1 MKRHS
6 ANSRKPH
13 GFTLIELL
21 VVIAIIAILAA
32 ILFPV
37 FAQAREKARAISC
50 LSNMKQI
57 GLGIQMYAQDYD
69 ESLILNTNYFDTTS
83 GDNHGMWAMN
93 VQAYIKNALIF
104 SCPSGSNKDV
114 REIFTNQK
122 NTPRVTAGS
131 IKVPWQGAL
140 GANEFIT
147 KAGGD
152 DNFQRTPVRL
162 AELGRPADMPV
173 IADASYII
181 WPDLDR
187 VINPNPQG
195 APWDG
200 GFDAQPRFARHS
212 GSGTNIAYA
221 DGHAKFRTQG
231 SMTRD
236 PSRDTLPYPASSY
249 MLGNDNRYKYKMA
262 FVPDDDRLK

>member
-1 MKRHS
+1 MNSSS
-6 ANSRKPH
+6 APRSSRYTSEAH
-13 GFTLIELL
+13 GLLRSRQDRGLEQRETHMRISQRSPRAHMQGAFTLIELL

-57 GLGIQMYAQDYD
+57 GLGIQMYSQDYD
-69 ESLILNTNYFDTTS
+69 ECLILNTNYYDTTS

-93 VQAYIKNALIF
+93 VQSYIKNTLIF

-152 DNFQRTPVRL
+152 DAFQKTPIAL
-162 AELGRPADMPV
+162 AQLGRPADMPV

-181 WPDLDR
+181 SPD
-187 VINPNPQG
+187 
-195 APWDG
+195 
-200 GFDAQPRFARHS
+200 
-212 GSGTNIAYA
+212 
-221 DGHAKFRTQG
+221 
-231 SMTRD
+231 
-236 PSRDTLPYPASSY
+236 PA
-249 MLGNDNRYKYKMA
+249 
-262 FVPDDDRLK
+262 